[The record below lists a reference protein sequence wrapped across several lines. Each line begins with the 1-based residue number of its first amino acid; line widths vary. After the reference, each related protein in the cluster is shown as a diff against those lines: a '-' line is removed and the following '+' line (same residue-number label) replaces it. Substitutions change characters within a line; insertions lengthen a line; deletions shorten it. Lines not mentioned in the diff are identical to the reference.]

1 MFIHSISLFLRKNVS
16 LPKKMFRTIVP
27 VCVNKNQIEFESEIV
42 SFGSCFSLNMA
53 KKLGYYKMKVISNP
67 FGILFH
73 PLAIEKVILKSIENE
88 LFTKN
93 DFFFHNDKW
102 LCFDLHSE
110 LSQPTLDSAVE
121 RANQQLLLSQK
132 SLQSA
137 DFIFITLGTAWVY
150 MHETGKAVANCHKV
164 PQQHFSKR
172 LLSFSEI
179 ENSLHSIFQLVKSVN
194 PKIHC
199 ICTIS
204 PVRHIK
210 DGFTENSLSK
220 SLLIIALHAAI
231 AKNNHTSYFPA
242 YEIMM
247 DELRDYRFYGN
258 DMLHPSEVAIDY
270 IWKRFIESYFTSNC
284 LSIFKEVD
292 SIQKGLQHRPF
303 NTNSTSFI
311 SFQEQLHEKITRL
324 KKRFPFVEF

>member
-1 MFIHSISLFLRKNVS
+1 
-16 LPKKMFRTIVP
+16 MFRTIVP
-27 VCVNKNQIEFESEIV
+27 IHPNKAQIQFESKIV

-53 KKLGYYKMKVISNP
+53 KKLSYHKMRTVSNP

-73 PLAIEKVILKSIENE
+73 PLAIEKVIRKSVKNE
-88 LFTKN
+88 LFTEK
-93 DFFFHNDKW
+93 DFFFRDDKW

-121 RANQQLLLSQK
+121 RANQQLIISQK
-132 SLQSA
+132 ALQSS

-150 MHETGKAVANCHKV
+150 THETGKVVANCHKV

-172 LLSFSEI
+172 LLSLLEI
-179 ENSLHSIFQLVKSVN
+179 ENSLQCIFQLVNIIN

-204 PVRHIK
+204 PVRHLK
-210 DGFTENSLSK
+210 DGFTENNISK
-220 SLLIIALHAAI
+220 SLLISSLHSVI
-231 AKNNHTSYFPA
+231 KKSSHTSYFPA

-247 DELRDYRFYGN
+247 DELRDYRFYAD
-258 DMLHPSEVAIDY
+258 DMLHPSDVAIDY
-270 IWKRFIESYFTSNC
+270 IWKRFTESYFSPDC
-284 LSIFKEVD
+284 LSILKEVD
-292 SIQKGLQHRPF
+292 AIQKRLQHRPF
-303 NTNSTSFI
+303 NTNSKSFI
-311 SFQEQLHEKITRL
+311 SFQEQLHKKITLL